1 MDIKERVFSN
11 YAMILGKQSDFI
23 KIAKTLI
30 RKKIIT
36 NILENKVYL
45 NTTTECDYKKLKSI
59 VIDFQPPGFGFV
71 AVNWAESEN
80 NPCVTKTL
88 VDAGFS
94 FFYLGE
100 DGSWLATPY
109 YLLIHQDSLPE
120 IKQLAQQG
128 YFKEVKQG
136 LWNL

>member
-23 KIAKTLI
+23 KLAKTLI

-36 NILENKVYL
+36 NVYDNKVYL
-45 NTTTECDYKKLKSI
+45 NTTSECDYTKLKTI
-59 VIDFQPPGFGFV
+59 HFDLQPPGFCFV
-71 AVNWAESEN
+71 SVNWAESEA

-100 DGSWLATPY
+100 DGSWLSTPY
-109 YLLIHQDSLPE
+109 YLLIHKDSLNE
-120 IKQLAQQG
+120 IKHLAQQG
-128 YFKEVKQG
+128 YFGQVKQG